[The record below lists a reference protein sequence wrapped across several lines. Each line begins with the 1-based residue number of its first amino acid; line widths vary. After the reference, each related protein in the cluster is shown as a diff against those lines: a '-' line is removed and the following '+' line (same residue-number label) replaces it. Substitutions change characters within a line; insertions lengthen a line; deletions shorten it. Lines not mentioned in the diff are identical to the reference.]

1 MLSPLSVS
9 LVPQGHIHNFKK
21 IKNKN
26 YNYNYNKMISKVNG
40 FPSPKDFDRW
50 TDFVCCLG
58 LAFSFFLSFFFFFF
72 FGVCMN
78 MTHARVALGKGEV
91 GNRLTLK

>member
-1 MLSPLSVS
+1 
-9 LVPQGHIHNFKK
+9 
-21 IKNKN
+21 
-26 YNYNYNKMISKVNG
+26 MISKVNG

-58 LAFSFFLSFFFFFF
+58 LAFSFFLSFFFPFFL
-72 FGVCMN
+72 CMN

-91 GNRLTLK
+91 GNRLTLKLGLISKFFKVFIKKSQYIYINKN